1 MNWARWLK
9 RRRTNEKPEA
19 ALEAAAAR
27 MWQRDPKVQA
37 EAMREVALYLEDSDP
52 KVALKAATILDEQPG
67 MAQAYLT
74 KAHDTKTIQGRVR
87 ASILEMV
94 KIALQQKSLGPK
106 VDFAALAGEAREMM
120 SQALAEVSLHGF
132 SDRRSLEVALP
143 GGTRVTCCLSI
154 DVLDPMD
161 PLAEVLLSLGYA
173 GRRDIRISD
182 ADANRIIGHFA
193 RGAVVHPI
201 EGVPTQINLRYFGW
215 KVSEMRK

>member
-67 MAQAYLT
+67 MAQVYLEKAYDRNAIQESVRPHILT
-74 KAHDTKTIQGRVR
+74 RV
-87 ASILEMV
+87 M
-94 KIALQQKSLGPK
+94 IAQQQQAPGPK
-106 VDFAALAGEAREMM
+106 VDLSVLPSEARKIMAE
-120 SQALAEVSLHGF
+120 ALAEVGLHGF
-132 SDRRSLEVALP
+132 SDRRNFMVILP

-161 PLAEVLLSLGYA
+161 PLAEVLLSLGYLK
-173 GRRDIRISD
+173 RRDIRISD